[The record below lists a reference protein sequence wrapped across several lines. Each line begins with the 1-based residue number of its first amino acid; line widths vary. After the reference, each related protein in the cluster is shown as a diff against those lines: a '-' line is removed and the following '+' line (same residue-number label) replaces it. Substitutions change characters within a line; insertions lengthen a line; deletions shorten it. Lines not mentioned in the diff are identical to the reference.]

1 MASIFTFQLEYVII
15 LFLCLFSANLR
26 DVFLMLTLDPIVD
39 SHSIRTAVTTIRKVD
54 ARRPTMAECPQ
65 KDVQLCLIVIYVT
78 ECKTT
83 AFISLP
89 SDVFP

>member
-1 MASIFTFQLEYVII
+1 
-15 LFLCLFSANLR
+15 
-26 DVFLMLTLDPIVD
+26 MLTLDPIVD
-39 SHSIRTAVTTIRKVD
+39 SHSIRTAVTTIRKVG

>member
-1 MASIFTFQLEYVII
+1 
-15 LFLCLFSANLR
+15 
-26 DVFLMLTLDPIVD
+26 MLTLDPIVA
-39 SHSIRTAVTTIRKVD
+39 SHSIRMALATIRKVEG
-54 ARRPTMAECPQ
+54 RRPKMAECPQ

-89 SDVFP
+89 LDVFP